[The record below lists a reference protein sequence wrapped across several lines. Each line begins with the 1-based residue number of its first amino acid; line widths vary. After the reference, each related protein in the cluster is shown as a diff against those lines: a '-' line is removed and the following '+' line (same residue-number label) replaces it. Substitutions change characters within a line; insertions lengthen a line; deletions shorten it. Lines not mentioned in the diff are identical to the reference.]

1 MSKNDTD
8 SSAYT
13 PIQCQIYDYIEIA
26 CMRHYRL
33 NIELNSSGI
42 IKGQAI
48 TTRVRNKQE
57 FIVIKNKDAG
67 EQEIRLDLVKSIQAL
82 DDNAEFG
89 KVSIN

>member
-26 CMRHYRL
+26 CMPHYRL
-33 NIELNSSGI
+33 NIELNSGGI
-42 IKGQAI
+42 ITGQAI
-48 TTRVRNKQE
+48 TTRVKNKQE
-57 FIVIKNKDAG
+57 FIVIKNKDTG